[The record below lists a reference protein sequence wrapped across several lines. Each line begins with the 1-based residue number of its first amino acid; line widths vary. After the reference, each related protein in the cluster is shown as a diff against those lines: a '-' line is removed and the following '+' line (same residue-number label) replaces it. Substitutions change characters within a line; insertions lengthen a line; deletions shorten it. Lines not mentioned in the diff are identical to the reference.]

1 MYAPNSGTYEGLLF
15 YQDPSDTNAMTL
27 SGNSGTFYQ
36 GAIYAPSATLN
47 FGGNANFN
55 NNAMYTVI
63 VVDQL
68 QLAGNPD
75 VNLKSNFSGLASGG
89 PLTNSLS
96 VAVLVE

>member
-1 MYAPNSGTYEGLLF
+1 
-15 YQDPSDTNAMTL
+15 
-27 SGNSGTFYQ
+27 
-36 GAIYAPSATLN
+36 
-47 FGGNANFN
+47 
-55 NNAMYTVI
+55 MYTVI